1 MSARPALRRYEGV
14 VPVASV
20 QGTLALEISARPRL
34 APPAT
39 SVETGTGPGHCLV
52 ADIVSIEQP
61 LRRRLEAWA
70 QRYAQAAVEIVGG
83 HRPAAQLLRWT
94 RPDVYADLCRRAQL
108 VARAAGSAPGQGR
121 PRQAVRPHVVSV
133 RASFVTLDVCEVSIR
148 VRHGERF
155 RAVAARFETLDGRL
169 QCTALEFA

>member
-1 MSARPALRRYEGV
+1 VSARQALRRYDGV

-20 QGTLALEISARPRL
+20 QGTLALEISAQAGPRL

-39 SVETGTGPGHCLV
+39 STEAGQSLV
-52 ADIVSIEQP
+52 ADVVAIEEP
-61 LRRRLEAWA
+61 LRRRVEQWA

-94 RPDVYADLCRRAQL
+94 RPDVYADLSRRAHL
-108 VARAAGSAPGQGR
+108 VARAAGRPAGHGR
-121 PRQAVRPHVVSV
+121 PHHAVRPQVVSV

-148 VRHGERF
+148 VRHGDRF
-155 RAVAARFETLDGRL
+155 RALAARFESLDGRL

>member
-1 MSARPALRRYEGV
+1 MSARQALRRYEGV

-20 QGTLALEISARPRL
+20 QATLALEVSPHARPRL

-39 SVETGTGPGHCLV
+39 LV
-52 ADIVSIEQP
+52 ADVVGIEEP
-61 LRRRLEAWA
+61 LRRRVEGWA

-94 RPDVYADLCRRAQL
+94 RPDVYADLSRRAQL
-108 VARAAGSAPGQGR
+108 VARAAGRPPGQGR
-121 PRQAVRPHVVSV
+121 PRHAVRPQVVSV

-155 RAVAARFETLDGRL
+155 RAVAARFETIDGRL

>member
-1 MSARPALRRYEGV
+1 MSARPALQRYEGV

-20 QGTLALEISARPRL
+20 QGTLALEISAHAGPRL
-34 APPAT
+34 APPAMST
-39 SVETGTGPGHCLV
+39 DPGHPLV
-52 ADIVSIEQP
+52 ADVVGIEEP
-61 LRRRLEAWA
+61 LRRRVEQWA

-94 RPDVYADLCRRAQL
+94 RPDVYADLSRRAQL
-108 VARAAGSAPGQGR
+108 VARAAGRPPAQGR
-121 PRQAVRPHVVSV
+121 PRHAVRPHVVSV

-155 RAVAARFETLDGRL
+155 RAVAARFESLDGRL